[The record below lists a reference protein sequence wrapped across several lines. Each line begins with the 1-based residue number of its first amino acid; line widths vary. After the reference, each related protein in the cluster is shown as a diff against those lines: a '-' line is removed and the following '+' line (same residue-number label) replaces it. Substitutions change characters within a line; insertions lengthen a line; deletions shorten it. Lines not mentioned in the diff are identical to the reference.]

1 MSLLIFLVLF
11 GYAQIPRDERI
22 CEECNKCEM
31 EDELHFLF
39 KCDKYDEWRLSL
51 YHKLPELLNFND
63 NLKIFQLLNEHIYIF
78 SNYLKAIW
86 ELRNNAIL

>member
-1 MSLLIFLVLF
+1 MLFTQGNSPLNQFFLIVVPHLIFLVLL

-39 KCDKYDEWRLSL
+39 KCDKY
-51 YHKLPELLNFND
+51 
-63 NLKIFQLLNEHIYIF
+63 IG
-78 SNYLKAIW
+78 
-86 ELRNNAIL
+86 